1 MQVELFIIF
10 LLLFCF
16 YFNFKVQSIKFEI
29 IVLTALIFFGPKIMF
44 RDLGNYI
51 LDIRRDF
58 PSIYTDNLETHL
70 LIAYTL
76 CYSSFYYFCS
86 KFLIHKEYRFALIVL
101 TFGTLAYS
109 QLFLCFAILL
119 FIIQHNVQNKLLRG
133 LIIILSLFSHPSVIV
148 LFSYYLYKYNKIYF
162 LIIFSS
168 IVFYFFLDPFFYLIF
183 SSFDERILIYHS
195 LTDTDLFSKYSF
207 RAHIFMHLLML
218 IISIL
223 QRNIYLVLYVFLVF
237 LFSVSLQNI
246 HAVFVTRFIEI
257 LYLLFIIL
265 LSIEKYSIK
274 NVRILFV
281 NVLLIFFI
289 NNLIKAYLYNP
300 L

>member
-1 MQVELFIIF
+1 MQVEIFIII
-10 LLLFCF
+10 LVLFGL
-16 YFNFKVQSIKFEI
+16 YFNVKGQSIKFEI
-29 IVLTALIFFGPKIMF
+29 IVLTALIFFGPEIMF
-44 RDLGNYI
+44 RDLRNYI
-51 LDIRRDF
+51 LDIKRDF
-58 PSIYTDNLETHL
+58 PSIYTDNLKAHL

-76 CYSSFYYFCS
+76 CYTTLYYFCS

-133 LIIILSLFSHPSVIV
+133 LIITLSLFSHPSVIV
-148 LFSYYLYKYNKIYF
+148 LFGYYSYKHNKIYF
-162 LIIFSS
+162 LTIFSLF
-168 IVFYFFLDPFFYLIF
+168 ILYIFLNPYFYLIF
-183 SSFDERILIYHS
+183 SLFDERILIYHS
-195 LTDTDLFSKYSF
+195 LTDTDLFSRYSF
-207 RAHIFMHLLML
+207 RSHMFMHLLML
-218 IISIL
+218 IIAIL
-223 QRNIYLVLYVFLVF
+223 QRNVYLVLYVFLVF
-237 LFSVSLQNI
+237 LFSVSIQNI
-246 HAVFVTRFIEI
+246 HAVFVSRFIEL
-257 LYLLFIIL
+257 LYILFIIL